1 MGKVTRPVLEKQ
13 NLLETPAASRSGQ
26 IRNLLMT
33 CPVCGNPYPCVHN
46 GRRTSVLLDSGNARV
61 AETFAGS
68 SQKFAAAGESSAP
81 GAASANAD
89 SGNWPT
95 EQAWRQEVTA
105 RVQQHRARRRKR
117 YDPNALELDFPAEAK
132 IIRFPR
138 PAPAY
143 VPMVQ
148 KITVNELELAEPV
161 WDTPRILDIPEAV
174 PEEAPEAEQMELLP
188 SFSDIQLDA
197 EISRT
202 SDDEEEDWL
211 PQPAPFLQRFV
222 AGLVDAALVCIA
234 TGVFVA
240 TFLKL
245 AEDVP
250 QSRITT
256 FCELAMGGVLWLLFQ
271 YVFLVYARTTPG
283 MRIAQ
288 LELAAFEGKTT
299 SLFARRYRALASALS
314 CFSMGLGYAWAL
326 VDEDRLGWHDRIS
339 QTYLRSGDRVI
350 G

>member
-1 MGKVTRPVLEKQ
+1 MNDELSRMVLNPDVTVRSRGVIEKCSFCVQRLQEGKLKAKKENRTLTDGDAKTACQQACAADAIIFGNVNNNDSQISTVRRENFGRLFYSLEQLHVLPNVNYLAKV
-13 NLLETPAASRSGQ
+13 
-26 IRNLLMT
+26 RNT
-33 CPVCGNPYPCVHN
+33 
-46 GRRTSVLLDSGNARV
+46 D
-61 AETFAGS
+61 
-68 SQKFAAAGESSAP
+68 
-81 GAASANAD
+81 
-89 SGNWPT
+89 
-95 EQAWRQEVTA
+95 
-105 RVQQHRARRRKR
+105 
-117 YDPNALELDFPAEAK
+117 
-132 IIRFPR
+132 I
-138 PAPAY
+138 AY
-143 VPMVQ
+143 GLP
-148 KITVNELELAEPV
+148 KEEE
-161 WDTPRILDIPEAV
+161 
-174 PEEAPEAEQMELLP
+174 EEAPEAEQMELLP

-299 SLFARRYRALASALS
+299 SLFARRYRALVQPVQCCHSGRCQSHSGADPDGRLRILRRLFAGRMLGPRDLDQG
-314 CFSMGLGYAWAL
+314 GL
-326 VDEDRLGWHDRIS
+326 
-339 QTYLRSGDRVI
+339 
-350 G
+350 